1 MTLSN
6 LGTEAKASLHAIVSI
21 GGNSAIFTL
30 IPPSWQPVAFV
41 LFNLAQVIYAFVDP
55 TYTVHL
61 IQTGQM
67 AAPQVN
73 AVPTPP
79 PAQPTL

>member
-1 MTLSN
+1 MTPSKM
-6 LGTEAKASLHAIVSI
+6 GADAKFTLHAIVSI
-21 GGNSAIFTL
+21 GANAAIFTVL
-30 IPPSWQPVAFV
+30 PAAWQPFAFV

-67 AAPQVN
+67 AAPQAETPNN
-73 AVPTPP
+73 A
-79 PAQPTL
+79 PAAD